1 MKPSRIHS
9 WNITPKEAEAV
20 QINLKQKVS
29 LVPYCEKFTFVAGT
43 GVVFDPQKNMV
54 RASVIVLRHPQFDI
68 IEQYS
73 ASEEIRFPYISGM
86 LAFREGA
93 VLMKLFRKIVSSVD
107 LVIFHG
113 HGQAHPR
120 KFGLASHLGVLLD
133 VASIGVSDKILVGHY
148 SKIGTAK
155 GEVSKIFHESKEVG
169 VALITKEGKKPVFI
183 SAGHKIDTKSSLNLV
198 RQLVTNYRHPEP
210 LRLANKAAKNF
221 TSGKD
226 VEIKRRIVDG
236 QTSLF

>member
-20 QINLKQKVS
+20 QINLRQKVS
-29 LVPYCEKFTFVAGT
+29 LVPYCEKFTTLAGT
-43 GVVFDPQKNMV
+43 GVVFDPPKNMV
-54 RASVIVLRHPQFDI
+54 RASVIVLSYPQFTV

-93 VLMKLFRKIVSSVD
+93 VLMKLFRKIDSSVD
-107 LVIFHG
+107 LVVFHG

-120 KFGLASHLGVLLD
+120 QFGLASHLGVLLD
-133 VASIGVSDKILVGHY
+133 IPSVGVSDKILVGHY
-148 SKIGTAK
+148 SEIGTAK
-155 GEVSKIFHESKEVG
+155 GEVSKIFHESIEVG
-169 VALITKEGKKPVFI
+169 AALITKEGKKPVFI
-183 SAGHKIDTKSSLNLV
+183 SAGHKIDTKSSLNIV
-198 RQLVTNYRHPEP
+198 QKLVTNYRQPEP
-210 LRLANKAAKNF
+210 LRLANKAVKNF
-221 TSGKD
+221 SSGKHI
-226 VEIKRRIVDG
+226 EIKRRTVDE

>member
-20 QINLKQKVS
+20 QINLRQKVS
-29 LVPYCEKFTFVAGT
+29 LVPYCEKFTTVAGT

-54 RASVIVLRHPQFDI
+54 RASVIVLSYPQFTI

-73 ASEEIRFPYISGM
+73 AAEEIRFPYISGM

-93 VLMKLFRKIVSSVD
+93 VLMRLFRKIASDVD
-107 LVIFHG
+107 LVVFHG

-133 VASIGVSDKILVGHY
+133 IPSVGVSDKILVGHY
-148 SKIGTAK
+148 SEIGTSK
-155 GEVSKIFHESKEVG
+155 GEVSKIFHESIEVG
-169 VALITKEGKKPVFI
+169 VVLITKEYKKPVFI
-183 SAGHKIDTKSSLNLV
+183 SAGHKIDTKSSLNIV
-198 RQLVTNYRHPEP
+198 QKLVTNYRHPEP
-210 LRLANKAAKNF
+210 LRLARKAVKNF
-221 TSGKD
+221 SSGKQI
-226 VEIKRRIVDG
+226 EIQRRTVG
-236 QTSLF
+236 EQTSLF

>member
-20 QINLKQKVS
+20 QINLRQKVS
-29 LVPYCEKFTFVAGT
+29 LVPYYEKVTTVAGT
-43 GVVFDPQKNMV
+43 GVVFDPPKNIV
-54 RASVIVLRHPQFDI
+54 SASVVVLNYPQFTI

-93 VLMKLFRKIVSSVD
+93 VLMKLFRKIASNVD

-133 VASIGVSDKILVGHY
+133 IASIGVSDKILVGHC

-169 VALITKEGKKPVFI
+169 AALITKEGKKPVFI
-183 SAGHKIDTKSSLNLV
+183 SAGHKTDTESSLSIV

-210 LRLANKAAKNF
+210 LRLANKAVKNF

-226 VEIKRRIVDG
+226 IEIKRKTGDG

>member
-20 QINLKQKVS
+20 QINLRQKVS
-29 LVPYCEKFTFVAGT
+29 LVPYCEKFTTVAGT

-54 RASVIVLRHPQFDI
+54 RASVIVLSYPQFTI

-73 ASEEIRFPYISGM
+73 AAEEIRFPYISGM

-93 VLMKLFRKIVSSVD
+93 VLMRLFRKIASDVD
-107 LVIFHG
+107 LVVFHG

-133 VASIGVSDKILVGHY
+133 IPSVGVSDKILVGHY
-148 SKIGTAK
+148 SEIGTSK
-155 GEVSKIFHESKEVG
+155 GEVSKVFHESTEVG
-169 VALITKEGKKPVFI
+169 AALITKEYKKPVFI
-183 SAGHKIDTKSSLNLV
+183 SAGHKIDTKSSLSIV
-198 RQLVTNYRHPEP
+198 QKLVTNYRHPEP
-210 LRLANKAAKNF
+210 LRLARKAVKNF
-221 TSGKD
+221 SSGKQI
-226 VEIKRRIVDG
+226 EIQRRTVDE